1 MKELALYAPVNNLSF
16 GNVTYNFLKELYKRD
31 CHVVLFPIGE
41 GLNFSAFDKADEDFK
56 SWVQDCAKNR
66 LTSIKQDMPT
76 LKMWH
81 LVQGEQRITP
91 RQYLYTFYEL
101 DSPTAEEKCLASL
114 QNKTFFSSSD
124 AASRFTKGGCTNA
137 SYIPIGFDTDF
148 YKTGKV
154 YHKDKV
160 HFVLMGKFE
169 KRKHTD
175 KIIKM
180 WAKKYG
186 NKNDY
191 QLTCCVTNPFFKPEQ
206 MQQVLQQTLQGQRY
220 FNINFLPFLNTNSE
234 VNELMNSADID
245 LTGLS
250 GAEGWNLPAFN
261 MTCLGKWSLVL
272 NGSSHKDWA
281 TEENCILIEPS
292 CKIPAHDGVFFKKG
306 EQFNQGNIHDFDE
319 EYVATKKDL
328 AVETSKAPNIQGE
341 QLQNNFTY
349 KKTVDKILDAIKLD
363 LE

>member
-1 MKELALYAPVNNLSF
+1 
-16 GNVTYNFLKELYKRD
+16 
-31 CHVVLFPIGE
+31 
-41 GLNFSAFDKADEDFK
+41 
-56 SWVQDCAKNR
+56 
-66 LTSIKQDMPT
+66 
-76 LKMWH
+76 
-81 LVQGEQRITP
+81 
-91 RQYLYTFYEL
+91 
-101 DSPTAEEKCLASL
+101 
-114 QNKTFFSSSD
+114 
-124 AASRFTKGGCTNA
+124 
-137 SYIPIGFDTDF
+137 
-148 YKTGKV
+148 
-154 YHKDKV
+154 
-160 HFVLMGKFE
+160 
-169 KRKHTD
+169 
-175 KIIKM
+175 M

-319 EYVATKKDL
+319 EYVATKMDL